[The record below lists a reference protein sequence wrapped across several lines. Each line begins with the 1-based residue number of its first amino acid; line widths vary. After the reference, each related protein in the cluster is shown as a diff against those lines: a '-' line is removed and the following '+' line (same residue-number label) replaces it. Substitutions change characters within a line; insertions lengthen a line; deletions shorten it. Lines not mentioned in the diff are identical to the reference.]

1 MRILIRKNLMMW
13 IILLLFL
20 ATGVGFFLP
29 VSGSGWS
36 GFIGK
41 GVLFLFVVFGFYT
54 FLVVP
59 SGKRFL
65 LKESDIKEQESPVV
79 ETADEDYCREE
90 WEGFGEAFHLYY
102 QEFLAVVR
110 SAVVAT
116 CAGLYLQKGHDG
128 LEFQGGENEDG
139 HIDRRILINED
150 DLVGQV
156 AKQKTPLREGNLPI
170 GTNLAGIG
178 GLEIRSFL
186 GVPLIWEKEVVGV
199 LAVGSEAT
207 NSFGQ
212 EDLEFLVQWGGLITR
227 VMAICHRGLR
237 WEMNQTVYRV
247 HLELGRIIQK
257 VEDEESAVY
266 CFVQHIRR
274 LFHFDRFTLCVKE
287 KDEGSIRHIYGQV
300 DGMDRGLRFPLDGG
314 LNGWIIKRN
323 APLLISDMEEGDYIR
338 PRYFRDE
345 DPKHGLHSYLGIP
358 LGRGE
363 EAWAC
368 FSLESRGIDQY
379 GEKAKEALI
388 ALAVHLEYTLER
400 IYLIKQL
407 RELGQDRRSSDSAG
421 IQID

>member
-1 MRILIRKNLMMW
+1 MRILIRRNQLMW
-13 IILLLFL
+13 VILLLFL

-29 VSGSGWS
+29 VSGSDWLGYV
-36 GFIGK
+36 GK

-54 FLVVP
+54 ILFVP
-59 SGKRFL
+59 AGKRFL
-65 LKESDIKEQESPVV
+65 LKESDIKEQEPSVV
-79 ETADEDYCREE
+79 EVADEEYRREE

-110 SAVVAT
+110 NAVVAS
-116 CAGLYLQKGHDG
+116 CAGLYLQKGRVG
-128 LEFQGGENEDG
+128 LEFQGGENKDG
-139 HIDRRILINED
+139 HVEGQMIINED

-170 GTNLAGIG
+170 GTNLAGIA

-207 NSFGQ
+207 DSFGQ

-227 VMAICHRGLR
+227 VMSICHRGLR
-237 WEMNQTVYRV
+237 WEMDQSVYRV
-247 HLELGRIIQK
+247 HLELGKVIQK
-257 VEDEESAVY
+257 AEDEESAVY
-266 CFVQHIRR
+266 CFVQYIRK

-287 KDEGSIRHIYGQV
+287 EDEGSIRHIYGQV
-300 DGMDRGLRFPLDGG
+300 DGLDRGLHFPLDGG

-323 APLLISDMEEGDYIR
+323 APLLISDMEDGDYIR

-345 DPKHGLHSYLGIP
+345 DSKHGLHSYLGIP

-363 EAWAC
+363 DAWGC
-368 FSLESRGIDQY
+368 FSLESRGVDQY

-400 IYLIKQL
+400 IYLIKQC
-407 RELGQDRRSSDSAG
+407 RELGQDRSLSDSVG
-421 IQID
+421 TQID